1 MENMSEKGNRQLKN
15 LAEIYKELKE
25 RGCLVKI
32 SEEEF
37 KSIIKVKSFN
47 FDNFKNESKENSKRG
62 ANINL

>member
-1 MENMSEKGNRQLKN
+1 MTEKGNRQLKN

-37 KSIIKVKSFN
+37 KSIIKVKAFN
-47 FDNFKNESKENSKRG
+47 FDNFKNESKENSERG